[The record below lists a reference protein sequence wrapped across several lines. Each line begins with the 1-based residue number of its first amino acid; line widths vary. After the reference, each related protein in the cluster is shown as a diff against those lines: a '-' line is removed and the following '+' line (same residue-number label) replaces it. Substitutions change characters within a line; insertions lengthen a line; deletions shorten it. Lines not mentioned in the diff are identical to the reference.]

1 VTKKVPPDDT
11 AKPDDDAAKPA
22 DASAMPDEAETDLP
36 DLEEHEVEVRKP
48 VEMKDAEPA
57 PDMPPIPRSKPP
69 KPKS

>member
-1 VTKKVPPDDT
+1 
-11 AKPDDDAAKPA
+11 
-22 DASAMPDEAETDLP
+22 MPDEAETDLP